1 MKKGNMYSGTVTE
14 VKFPNKGVVRA
25 EERIDKETGTVSTI
39 DDDGAE
45 TCIVKNVVRGQR
57 VTFVVNKKKGGRCEG
72 RLVDVLAKSPDEC
85 EPACR
90 YFGICGG
97 CTYQNLP
104 YEKQLELKEDQVK
117 SLLAPVVPDL
127 DNIFEGIK
135 GSPVQLG

>member
-25 EERIDKETGTVSTI
+25 EERIDKETGTVSPI

-45 TCIVKNVVRGQR
+45 TCIVKNVVSGQR

-72 RLVDVLAKSPDEC
+72 RLVDVLVKSPDEC

-104 YEKQLELKEDQVK
+104 YEKQRELTDDPVK
-117 SLLAPVVPDL
+117 SPVAPVVTGRHG
-127 DNIFEGIK
+127 FFQGR
-135 GSPVQLG
+135 